1 MSAPNGTITRP
12 SMPDVVEEHLEE
24 LGFLCAQ
31 RRKLMFSL
39 EHPVRR
45 MPQHEE
51 RMNAHWDGLLVN
63 APLSGSIAEER
74 LEADDPWERAAA
86 IRTWLTVRPP
96 AIKDLLARWEALPPE
111 HLPSWRE
118 ALRSLDDD
126 AWTKLQP
133 HAGLALPVTAIALFT
148 DAEGWRG
155 QAARASIAARQDD
168 PLVRISA
175 ARALGMADSSAVV
188 IDALTALARDG
199 EEAVRRRALWGLVAH
214 EPQAAMASARTLVRG
229 DSPDAFAVR
238 VIGLLGGDDAM
249 RLLTTAATTDA
260 GRPAAFFALAD
271 MGTPDAIDTLIRLL
285 TLPAPEQ
292 ALFVTMALERALG
305 TIPRE
310 APDAPATPDEARTQL
325 ESLPLPRDSR
335 VHAGRPWPSRANDP
349 EEMCGTRWRRYVGRA
364 DRVRAFPH
372 PHVPDG
378 FFSGVP
384 TEAAEPGV

>member
-1 MSAPNGTITRP
+1 MSAPTGTITRP
-12 SMPDVVEEHLEE
+12 SLPDVVEEHLEE

-39 EHPVRR
+39 EYPVRR

-96 AIKDLLARWEALPPE
+96 AIKDLLARWEELPPD

-118 ALRSLDDD
+118 ALRSLEDD

-133 HAGLALPVTAIALFT
+133 HAGLALPATAIALLT

-155 QAARASIAARQDD
+155 QAARALTAARHDD
-168 PLVRISA
+168 AQVRGSA
-175 ARALGMADSSAVV
+175 ARALGLADPAAAVT
-188 IDALTALARDG
+188 DALSALARDAD
-199 EEAVRRRALWGLVAH
+199 ESVRRRALWGLVAH
-214 EPQAAMASARTLVRG
+214 EPQTAMATARSLVRG
-229 DSPDAFAVR
+229 ESPNAFAVR
-238 VIGLLGGDDAM
+238 AIGLLGGDDAL
-249 RLLTTAATTDA
+249 RLLSAAAATEP

-271 MGTPDAIDTLIRLL
+271 LGTPDAIDTLIRLL

-292 ALFVTMALERALG
+292 TLFVTMALERALG

-310 APDAPATPDEARTQL
+310 APDAPATPDEARAHL

-384 TEAAEPGV
+384 AEAAEPGV